1 MNKPGDIIR
10 KHCLPTEPIDEAV
23 RLIME
28 THANNF
34 TMEDALDMIT
44 GAMDEVAEHPEDT
57 KEWALIDK
65 VTWSVRHAYLCGAG
79 YATKIMFEMIEMA
92 AADADKEGCAT

>member
-23 RLIME
+23 RLIMG
-28 THANNF
+28 TISDNI
-34 TMEDALDMIT
+34 TMEDALDIIT

-65 VTWSVRHAYLCGAG
+65 MTWSVRHAYLCGAG
-79 YATKIMFEMIEMA
+79 YATRIMFAMIEKA
-92 AADADKEGCAT
+92 AADADEEG